1 MDSTE
6 EQNQFRFSPLVIAFP
21 LYLVFFL
28 WFVYWIEIEKDWYLI
43 KYGIYPRTLV
53 GLRGIVFS
61 PFIHSSVSHL
71 LSNSVPL
78 AILTGALLYFYRQIA
93 FKVLIYGSLLSGLFT
108 WLIGRESYHVG
119 ASGIIYLLFSFIFF
133 SGIIRKYYRLIAVSL
148 IVIFLYGSI
157 IWYILPISEEI
168 SWEGHLSGFV
178 VGLLFAFLFR
188 DYGPKRFHYDWE
200 DESHASILSEDSPSS
215 IPAQEEEE
223 KMTK

>member
-28 WFVYWIEIEKDWYLI
+28 WFIYWIEIEKDWYLI
-43 KYGIYPRTLV
+43 KYGIYPRTLI

-200 DESHASILSEDSPSS
+200 DESHTSILSEDTPSS